1 MKRAALYVT
10 FLVPFLFGMSLF
22 SGDPEIPA
30 GEKAMQRPAS
40 ESNNIFMIK
49 TYKLLTEEDKNIFI
63 SPFSISSALA
73 MTYAGSAG
81 KTEEEM
87 GSALEFSKNNEQFH
101 ENFGGLTNAIND
113 VSGKGNIQLT
123 IANSLWLSEGY
134 KFLDEFL
141 RINKTYYN
149 TEVASL
155 DFSRSEEARK
165 TINDWVSDK
174 TKEKIKDLIPK
185 NVLDALTR
193 LVLTNAVY
201 FKAEWAE
208 QFKKGN
214 TQPSEFFTY
223 SGTVKADLM
232 NIKKRFSYM
241 ENDELQF
248 LEMPYKGNDASM
260 YVLLPRKKDGLKDIE
275 KKLTWEDIEKYTN
288 SMYSKEV
295 DVHFPKFTMSLEYEL
310 SQLLTKLGMKAA
322 FTKGA
327 DFSKMTGNKE
337 LYISA
342 VIHKTFIDVD
352 ETGTEAAAATAVVM
366 RMKSA
371 MPDPEFAVFKADHPF
386 FYFIK
391 EKSTGTVLFAGRVI
405 DPAKK

>member
-30 GEKAMQRPAS
+30 GEKAMQRPAP

-81 KTEEEM
+81 TTEEEM
-87 GSALEFSKNNEQFH
+87 GSALEFPKNNEQFH
-101 ENFGGLTNAIND
+101 ENFGGLTNTIND

-134 KFLDEFL
+134 KFLDAFL
-141 RINKTYYN
+141 KTNKTHYK

-155 DFSRSEEARK
+155 DFSKAEEARK
-165 TINDWVSDK
+165 TINDWVSEK
-174 TKEKIKDLIPK
+174 TKEKIKELIPK
-185 NVLDALTR
+185 NILDALTR

-214 TQPSEFFTY
+214 TKSSEFFTY
-223 SGTVKADLM
+223 DGSVEAELM
-232 NIKKRFSYM
+232 NLKNRFSYM

-310 SQLLTKLGMKAA
+310 SELLKQLGMKAA

-327 DFSKMTGNKE
+327 DFSNMTGNKE

-405 DPAKK
+405 DPSKK

>member
-30 GEKAMQRPAS
+30 GEKAMQRTAS

-87 GSALEFSKNNEQFH
+87 GSALEFPKNDEQFH

-113 VSGKGNIQLT
+113 VSGKGDIQLT
-123 IANSLWLSEGY
+123 IANSLWLAEGY
-134 KFLDEFL
+134 KFLDSFL
-141 RINKTYYN
+141 KTNKTHYK
-149 TEVASL
+149 TEMTNLNFA
-155 DFSRSEEARK
+155 DSEKSRK
-165 TINDWVSDK
+165 TINDWVADK
-174 TKEKIKDLIPK
+174 TKDKIKELIPQGI
-185 NVLDALTR
+185 LDALTR

-201 FKAEWAE
+201 FKAEWAD

-223 SGTVKADLM
+223 SGTVNADLM

-260 YVLLPRKKDGLKDIE
+260 YILLPRKKDGLKDIE

-352 ETGTEAAAATAVVM
+352 EAGTEAAAATAVVM